1 MEDPFDI
8 ALESVFA
15 VKLDDTVVR
24 VLHVL
29 HFLGEHLHGV
39 EVRHVFRELLVQLF
53 RDLLVHRPLLLP
65 VEYDSLVLN
74 MAQEQLRCCPIKDFD
89 KTIKA
94 RLLFKKRSELLLI
107 LTKVAE
113 LARRRT
119 VVGNL
124 RSSCTMSKMT
134 STHLVT

>member
-39 EVRHVFRELLVQLF
+39 EVRHVFCELLVQLL
-53 RDLLVHRPLLLP
+53 RDLLVHRPLLFP
-65 VEYDSLVLN
+65 VEYDSLVLD
-74 MAQEQLRCCPIKDFD
+74 MALEQLRCRPIKDFD
-89 KTIKA
+89 KAIKA
-94 RLLFKKRSELLLI
+94 RLLFE
-107 LTKVAE
+107 E
-113 LARRRT
+113 
-119 VVGNL
+119 
-124 RSSCTMSKMT
+124 
-134 STHLVT
+134 